1 MKKEIAKKTIILYV
15 LKMLQ
20 EVSSEDMPITNTHM
34 ANTLNAMDI
43 PCDRKTIGRNVQ
55 YLIDFGYDIVKV
67 PKKGYY
73 MKKNKD

>member
-1 MKKEIAKKTIILYV
+1 
-15 LKMLQ
+15 
-20 EVSSEDMPITNTHM
+20 MPITNTHM

-73 MKKNKD
+73 LKK

>member
-20 EVSSEDMPITNTHM
+20 EVSSEEMPITNTHM

-73 MKKNKD
+73 MRKED